1 MVLYRSHFLQ
11 AYVENGLSHALQYIS
26 YLVHQSIYYSVSL
39 FITTSNLHLA
49 KWPQPTYSFEL
60 LLLWKFTILPN
71 SLVLIK
77 LFQNEKLI
85 SSGLEIVHL
94 SLRISKYLSVIDVAS
109 PVNALSEGL
118 PITCIFIFVYSNYKI
133 NI

>member
-11 AYVENGLSHALQYIS
+11 AYVENGLLHALQYIS
-26 YLVHQSIYYSVSL
+26 YLVHHLLLSL

-60 LLLWKFTILPN
+60 LLLWKFIILPN

-77 LFQNEKLI
+77 VFQDEKLI

>member
-11 AYVENGLSHALQYIS
+11 AYVENSLLHALQYIS
-26 YLVHQSIYYSVSL
+26 YLVHHLLLSL

-60 LLLWKFTILPN
+60 LLLWKFIILPN

-77 LFQNEKLI
+77 VFQDEKLI

-94 SLRISKYLSVIDVAS
+94 SLWISKYLSVIDVAS

>member
-11 AYVENGLSHALQYIS
+11 AYVENGLLHALQYIS
-26 YLVHQSIYYSVSL
+26 YLVHHLLLSL

-60 LLLWKFTILPN
+60 LLLWKFNILPN

-77 LFQNEKLI
+77 VFQDEKLI

>member
-11 AYVENGLSHALQYIS
+11 AYVENGLLHALQYIS
-26 YLVHQSIYYSVSL
+26 YLVHHLLLSL

-60 LLLWKFTILPN
+60 LLLWKFNILPN

-77 LFQNEKLI
+77 VFQDEKLI

-118 PITCIFIFVYSNYKI
+118 PITCIFISVYSNYKI